1 MEFQLFLTVALF
13 AATMTGTPGPNN
25 MMLTASGAN
34 FGYRRTIPHMF
45 GIGIGLVSVILLVAA
60 GLGIIFEK
68 YPAVQMGLKW
78 IASAYLLYLSWKIAI
93 ASAPGNDAKAS
104 SRPMTCLGAALF
116 QFVNPKVW
124 VMAITAV
131 GSFTLSGEEYWLSAL
146 IIAMAF
152 WATQIPTSSIWAGFG
167 SLIRH
172 YLATPKAWRI
182 FNGIM
187 GVATASC
194 LLFIW

>member
-78 IASAYLLYLSWKIAI
+78 IASAYLLYLSWKIAR
-93 ASAPGNDAKAS
+93 ASAPGSDAKAS
-104 SRPMTCLGAALF
+104 NRPMTCIGAALF